1 MIELEN
7 LKLYFERD
15 AVFIS
20 DHAVKRFRERGIKI
34 KDVRTAVYSGEII
47 EQYPDDYPYP
57 SCLILGLSSAQKKIH
72 IVMSDEGN
80 VSRIITA
87 YFPDKEKWCDDLR
100 TRKEISK

>member
-57 SCLILGLSSAQKKIH
+57 SCLILGLSSAQKNSYCYERRGQRKSNH
-72 IVMSDEGN
+72 N
-80 VSRIITA
+80 CLFSR
-87 YFPDKEKWCDDLR
+87 
-100 TRKEISK
+100 